1 MTSDPMEQPLP
12 STMRLNAVRSDT
24 YDTFLQFL
32 EALLTPYNPSDTKEY
47 EKACRKYAG
56 KPDAHNTGAES
67 NTKPGREKQGAQVSP
82 SISQKN
88 LTQTKSR
95 RKALMH

>member
-32 EALLTPYNPSDTKEY
+32 EALLTYT
-47 EKACRKYAG
+47 
-56 KPDAHNTGAES
+56 
-67 NTKPGREKQGAQVSP
+67 
-82 SISQKN
+82 
-88 LTQTKSR
+88 L
-95 RKALMH
+95 